1 MRLSDSQLRAW
12 DRDGFVVI
20 ERLIDDAALAEL
32 REAYDAILSRRVA
45 AAGDRMLGGI
55 TRQVMMACTAHPA
68 FHQNDALEE
77 AAEIA
82 EQLLGA
88 APIRTFDMLIDKPP
102 GHPHATPWHQDMS
115 YAGFPFAPEGAHIP
129 LETLQFWVALD
140 DVDAA
145 NGCMHFL
152 PGQHKAPLLA
162 HRVASGDPDDDSRL
176 LELVDAERQLDLS
189 RAVAAPLRAGG
200 ATLHSYGT
208 PHYTPPNRTADRARR
223 AFIFNLA
230 PLAILERTAEQLG
243 EKLPPAALAALRQL
257 ATSFRRKEA

>member
-1 MRLSDSQLRAW
+1 MRLGTTQLRAW
-12 DRDGFVVI
+12 QCDGFVVI
-20 ERLIDDAALAEL
+20 ERLIGEDAVARL
-32 REAYDAILSRRVA
+32 REAYDAILARRVVA
-45 AAGDRMLGGI
+45 GGDRMLGGI

-68 FHQNDALEE
+68 FHRNEALDE

-82 EQLLGA
+82 EQLLGE
-88 APIRTFDMLIDKPP
+88 APVRSFDMLIDKPP

-115 YAGFPFAPEGAHIP
+115 YAGLPFAPEGSAIP

-140 DVDAA
+140 DVDAL

-152 PGQHKAPLLA
+152 PGQHTRPLLA
-162 HRVASGDPDDDSRL
+162 HRVASGDPNDDARL

-208 PHYTPPNRTADRARR
+208 PHYTPPNRSADRPRR

-230 PLAILERTAEQLG
+230 PLRIVERMAAQLG
-243 EKLPPAALAALRQL
+243 DKLPPAALAAMREL
-257 ATSFRRKEA
+257 ATSFRSGA

>member
-1 MRLSDSQLRAW
+1 VHLTPEQQQAW
-12 DRDGFVVI
+12 QRDGFVVI
-20 ERLIDDAALAEL
+20 ERLIGEAALASL
-32 REAYDAILSRRVA
+32 RAAYDDILSRRVP

-68 FHQNDALEE
+68 FRQNEALDE

-82 EQLLGA
+82 EQLLGEPPA
-88 APIRTFDMLIDKPP
+88 RTFDMLIDKPP

-115 YAGFPFAPEGAHIP
+115 YAGFPLAPAGAAIP
-129 LETLQFWVALD
+129 LETIQFWVALD
-140 DVDAA
+140 DVDAE

-152 PGQHKAPLLA
+152 PGHHTRPLLA
-162 HRVASGDPDDDSRL
+162 HRVAAGLPSEDSRL
-176 LELVDAERQLDLS
+176 LELVDAERQVDLS

-208 PHYTPPNRTADRARR
+208 PHYTPPNRTQDRPRR

-230 PLAILERTAEQLG
+230 PLGLLERTAASLRD
-243 EKLPPAALAALRQL
+243 KLPPAALEEMRRLSV
-257 ATSFRRKEA
+257 SFRRERR